1 MKRGWFYD
9 IGNVNKEKKRQNNT
23 ILRDPQDILLYEDL
37 ISLILVHCIL
47 LSVQKI

>member
-37 ISLILVHCIL
+37 IFPYFSA
-47 LSVQKI
+47 QFYTERK